1 MGLSILTNPFCSHD
15 LLEDMIFD
23 IIILVCD
30 ICEPSLGPFF
40 WCVIITNSMDH
51 LLLFFFICFCLPSA
65 TRSLCHYVP
74 VGHGQS
80 MISLRSQP
88 QTLKMV
94 ARVAI
99 NTSIA
104 NLVFDDAYSP
114 IDGHTNYLCLT
125 LCRSSRFLN
134 LAGYVRQFDQD
145 AEFGRAFG
153 RVVRSLI
160 LD

>member
-1 MGLSILTNPFCSHD
+1 
-15 LLEDMIFD
+15 
-23 IIILVCD
+23 
-30 ICEPSLGPFF
+30 
-40 WCVIITNSMDH
+40 
-51 LLLFFFICFCLPSA
+51 
-65 TRSLCHYVP
+65 
-74 VGHGQS
+74 

-104 NLVFDDAYSP
+104 NLVFDDAYPP
-114 IDGHTNYLCLT
+114 IDGHTNYLRLT

-134 LAGYVRQFDQD
+134 LAGYARRFDQD

-160 LD
+160 LDQD